1 MLRSLAHVMYRRRWF
16 VLGVWVLILIAAGAL
31 ASQVGSVLG
40 PGDFVNKGSD
50 SYQAAALLDTKFHQ
64 NDQKVT
70 LVVLHNPGATLA
82 DPSFQSA
89 VNAAVARIRADTT
102 LRVSYLDNPIVSGN
116 HQLISKDRHSVA
128 ILVSSSLKE
137 ADIEGQ
143 IDHLRAI
150 VKTPN
155 FVSYVTGSPAQN
167 HDNTVQ
173 SKADLNKGDSI
184 TVPILVVILLLVFG
198 TLVASALPLLLAA
211 SSIVLS
217 LALVYFFGHFLSTS
231 VYVTNMVE
239 VLGLGIGIDYSL
251 FIVYRFREEL
261 ARSGGNVEASIVRTM
276 ETTGRAVL
284 FSGLT
289 VAIGISSLILTGVSF
304 MQAMGLGGLLVPV
317 TALLVAMTLLP
328 AFLSVLGT
336 KVNRFRVLPSRFL
349 GVADQGVFHRL
360 ATTIMHRPWVTGGVA
375 LVVLLGLTYPVTQ
388 LNFAF
393 GSLKNQPQ
401 SLDSIAGIVFMQQN
415 FPSAPNPTQVVIDG
429 RSNLTQPRLLA
440 GLRSLERTIQRDPEV
455 VRASGPTDLLPVS
468 GSPTPVQLRT
478 LQGRN
483 LSADART
490 AIISVIARHD
500 VGTTAAEKLVRR
512 LRTDA
517 KPYTTGALAGTAIYV
532 GGQQADF
539 TDFNDSLYA
548 KFPLIVAI
556 VLILTYVFL
565 FVAFRSAVLPLK
577 AVLLNL
583 LSVGAAYGILELV
596 FQQGIGAGLLNF
608 SAESGVA
615 GWVPIFLFALLFGLS
630 TDYEVFLLSRIR
642 ERWLST
648 GDNRES
654 VAYGLEKTGRLISSA
669 ATIMVVAFAGF
680 VIGTQVQLKELG
692 FGLLAAIAIDAT
704 IVRLVLVPSI
714 MAIVGKANW
723 WVPSFMADF
732 ARRGNTFAEEEAPSP
747 RVEEPAAV

>member
-1 MLRSLAHVMYRRRWF
+1 MLRTFARLMYRRRWP
-16 VLGVWVLILIAAGAL
+16 VLGVWLIVLIAAGAL

-50 SYQAAALLDTKFHQ
+50 SYRAAALLDTKFHQ
-64 NDQKVT
+64 NDQKVS
-70 LVVLHNPGATLA
+70 LVVLHSPGATLS
-82 DPSFQSA
+82 DPAFRSA
-89 VNAAVARIRADTT
+89 VNATAARIRSDTA
-102 LRVSYLDNPIVSGN
+102 LRVSYLDNPVMSGN
-116 HQLISKDRHSVA
+116 RQLISKDRHSVA
-128 ILVSSSLKE
+128 ILASSTLQE

-143 IDHLRAI
+143 IDHLRT
-150 VKTPN
+150 VVRTPH
-155 FVSYVTGSPAQN
+155 FTSYVTGSPAQN
-167 HDNTVQ
+167 YDNTVQ
-173 SKADLNKGDSI
+173 SKADLAKGDSI
-184 TVPILVVILLLVFG
+184 TVPILIIILVLVFG
-198 TLVASALPLLLAA
+198 TLVASALPIVLAA

-231 VYVTNMVE
+231 VYVTNIVE

-261 ARSGGNVEASIVRTM
+261 LRSGGNVEASIVRTM

-304 MQAMGLGGLLVPV
+304 MQAMGLGGLLVPI

-328 AFLSVLGT
+328 ALLSILGT

-349 GVADQGVFHRL
+349 GVGEEGVWHRL
-360 ATTIMHRPWVTGGVA
+360 AITIMRRPWVTGGLAMV
-375 LVVLLGLTYPVTQ
+375 LLLGLTYPVTQ

-393 GSLKNQPQ
+393 GSLKNQPHA
-401 SLDSIAGIVFMQQN
+401 LDSIAGFVFMQSN
-415 FPSAPNPTQVVIDG
+415 FPSAPNPTQVVIDA
-429 RSNLTQPRLLA
+429 RSSLTQPHFLA
-440 GLRSLERTIQRDPEV
+440 GLRSFERVVQRDPEV
-455 VRASGPTDLLPVS
+455 VRAAGPSDLLPLS
-468 GSPTPVQLRT
+468 GTPSAAQLRSVT
-478 LQGRN
+478 GRN
-483 LSADART
+483 LSADRKT
-490 AIISVIARHD
+490 AIISVFPRHD

-512 LRTDA
+512 LRDDA
-517 KPYTTGALAGTAIYV
+517 TPYMAGALSGATIYV
-532 GGQQADF
+532 GGEQADF

-556 VLILTYVFL
+556 VLMLTYVFL

-583 LSVGAAYGILELV
+583 LSVGAAYGILQLV
-596 FQQGIGAGLLNF
+596 FQRGIGAGLLNF
-608 SAESGVA
+608 KAESGVA

-642 ERWLST
+642 ERWLAT
-648 GDNRES
+648 NDNRES
-654 VAYGLEKTGRLISSA
+654 VAFGLEKTGRVISSA

-692 FGLLAAIAIDAT
+692 FGLLAALAIDAT
-704 IVRLVLVPSI
+704 VVRLVLVPSI
-714 MAIVGKANW
+714 MAIMGNLNW
-723 WVPSFMADF
+723 WVPSFLHGF
-732 ARRGNTFAEEEAPSP
+732 ATRGNTFAEDEPP
-747 RVEEPAAV
+747 LQRVEKSAAV